1 MKGRCSLRSKSA
13 SPSPAVNVLKDKK
26 KGRTYMVRK
35 KWYDKAASLSPE
47 RGSRDKCGEGGISFL
62 CKGHQ
67 REEVRRWGPRVDAGG
82 PDLTV
87 KVGGREEGSLLVLVT
102 GLPFGLLP
110 CKVRSVF
117 ASHLWLFTQDA
128 LLLHVEG
135 D

>member
-1 MKGRCSLRSKSA
+1 MWRRWDL
-13 SPSPAVNVLKDKK
+13 
-26 KGRTYMVRK
+26 
-35 KWYDKAASLSPE
+35 
-47 RGSRDKCGEGGISFL
+47 L

-110 CKVRSVF
+110 CKVRSVL
-117 ASHLWLFTQDA
+117 ASHLLAVHTGCFVTPRGRGLKLEP
-128 LLLHVEG
+128 LLSHIA
-135 D
+135 